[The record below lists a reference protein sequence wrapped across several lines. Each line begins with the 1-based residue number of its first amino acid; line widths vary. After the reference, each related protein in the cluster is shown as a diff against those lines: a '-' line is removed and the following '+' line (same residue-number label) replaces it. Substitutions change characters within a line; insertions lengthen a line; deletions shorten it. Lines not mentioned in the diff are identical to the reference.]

1 MNIIGKKMIK
11 LWRLWAKALGKKSSD
26 NDFEADI
33 VAVIRTLIVSCYIIT
48 NLFIVSGIIKHWN
61 Q

>member
-11 LWRLWAKALGKKSSD
+11 LWRLWAKALGEKSSD

-33 VAVIRTLIVSCYIIT
+33 VAVIRTLIVSCYIIS